1 MADMII
7 TELVEGSEVCAQLA
21 EMMVEA
27 VSHGGSLHF
36 MHPLE
41 TERATA
47 FWRKS
52 QEAATR
58 GEHIIFGAWE
68 GPLLIGTVTLILDL
82 PPNQPHRAEIG
93 KMMTRVSH
101 RGQGVAKALLRA
113 AEAKAVQ
120 LGRTLLVLDTA
131 QEGGASGMYEKLGFT
146 LAGTIPDYALLP
158 HGGLTPAKFYWKRV
172 GGAKGLI

>member
-1 MADMII
+1 MII
-7 TELVEGSEVCAQLA
+7 TELKDEPEVCAQLGV
-21 EMMVEA
+21 MMAEA
-27 VSHGGSLHF
+27 VAHGGSLHF
-36 MHPLE
+36 MYPLDL
-41 TERATA
+41 ERATA

-52 QEAATR
+52 LAAAAR
-58 GEHIIFGAWE
+58 GERIVFGAWE

-101 RGQGVAKALLRA
+101 RGRGVATALLRA
-113 AEAKAVQ
+113 AEARAVS

-158 HGGLTPAKFYWKRV
+158 HGGLTPAMFYWKRV
-172 GGAKGLI
+172 GEPKA